1 MRQQVAERFARGFL
15 DKLGMT
21 VLVQRVAGK
30 DPSTTMTNDHSWN
43 DANFETRAIHAGQ
56 DPDSATGA
64 VITPIYQTS
73 TYAQEAIG
81 KLKGGYEYS
90 RSDNPTRTALQ
101 EALASL
107 ESGTWGLAYASGL
120 AATQNIAYLLRPG
133 DHVLLSNDT
142 YGGTFRLFDK
152 VLTNFG
158 IELSLADLSNL
169 DAAKAAIRPNTKIVW
184 VETPTNP
191 YLRIVDI
198 AGMAELVKARDIR
211 LVVDNTFASP
221 YLQQPLSLGADLV
234 LHSTTK
240 YLGGHSDVVGGAVIG
255 NDGDVY
261 ETLKFHQNAAG
272 AVPGPFDS
280 WLTLRGIKT
289 LGVRMDRH
297 SANAERV
304 AAWLGEQEAVDTVYY
319 PGLESHPNHEI
330 AARQMKGFS
339 GMVSFTVKGGFK
351 VAAKIVE
358 KTKVFTLAESLGGV
372 ESLIE
377 HPGKMTHASV
387 AGTGAE
393 VEDTLIRLSVG
404 IEHVDEQ
411 IADLEQAI
419 AAATTRELIGA
430 STHHAD

>member
-169 DAAKAAIRPNTKIVW
+169 DAAKAAIRPHTKIVW
-184 VETPTNP
+184 V
-191 YLRIVDI
+191 D
-198 AGMAELVKARDIR
+198 
-211 LVVDNTFASP
+211 
-221 YLQQPLSLGADLV
+221 
-234 LHSTTK
+234 STTK

-297 SANAERV
+297 SANAARV

-404 IEHVDEQ
+404 IEHVDDQ